1 MIDEI
6 YFFGDKNL
14 SDEFVKVIGE
24 SSILL
29 TPEKS
34 NMVNLSAD
42 SIHTGEELMTLFEK
56 YDNIY
61 LDLREIEI
69 NDSGMG
75 ILSSLGCTFYDEA
88 DEKLSPKGTNLYY
101 IYRIEFKRVLPDHKK
116 LRLILSKP
124 RENCSNIICGRHYRT
139 SPFEGEL
146 LIRSLHNVM
155 IRLEDCGYN
164 TLADLKT
171 FDSGGISTFLASVLN
186 EEGVKYIFDK
196 DINPLEFGDDIY
208 YEIFG
213 GKNGKSWLQS

>member
-14 SDEFVKVIGE
+14 SDDFVKVIGE

-42 SIHTGEELMTLFEK
+42 SIQIGEELMTLFEK

-61 LDLREIEI
+61 FDLRDIEV
-69 NDSGMG
+69 NDLGMG
-75 ILSSLGCTFYDEA
+75 ILSALGCTFYDEA
-88 DEKLSPKGTNLYY
+88 DEKVLPKGTNLYY
-101 IYRIEFKRVLPDHKK
+101 IHRIEFNRVLADNKK
-116 LRLILSKP
+116 LRLVLSKP
-124 RENCSNIICGRHYRT
+124 RENCSNIICDRHYRT

-164 TLADLKT
+164 TSADLKT
-171 FDSGGISTFLASVLN
+171 FDSGGISTFLASILN

-213 GKNGKSWLQS
+213 GKNGKS

>member
-6 YFFGDKNL
+6 YFFGDKIL
-14 SDEFVKVIGE
+14 SDDFFKVIGE

-34 NMVNLSAD
+34 NILNLSAD
-42 SIHTGEELMTLFEK
+42 SIQIGEELMTLFEK

-61 LDLREIEI
+61 FDLRNLEV
-69 NDSGMG
+69 NDLGMG
-75 ILSSLGCTFYDEA
+75 ILSVLGCTFYDEA
-88 DEKLSPKGTNLYY
+88 DKKVLPKGTNLYY
-101 IYRIEFKRVLPDHKK
+101 IYRIEFNRVLPDNKK

-124 RENCSNIICGRHYRT
+124 RENCSNIICGRHCKT
-139 SPFEGEL
+139 SPFECEL
-146 LIRSLHNVM
+146 LIRSLNNVL
-155 IRLEDCGYN
+155 IRLEDSGYN
-164 TLADLKT
+164 TAADLKT

-186 EEGVKYIFDK
+186 EEGVKYIFDR

-213 GKNGKSWLQS
+213 GKNGKSRL

>member
-6 YFFGDKNL
+6 YFFGAKLL
-14 SDEFVKVIGE
+14 SDEFLKVIGA
-24 SSILL
+24 SSILF

-34 NMVNLSAD
+34 NMINLSAN
-42 SIHTGEELMTLFEK
+42 SIEIGEELMTLFEK

-61 LDLREIEI
+61 LDLRNVEV
-69 NDSGMG
+69 NDLGMG
-75 ILSSLGCTFYDEA
+75 ILSSLGCNFYDEA
-88 DEKLSPKGTNLYY
+88 DEKVEPKGTNLYY
-101 IYRIEFKRVLPDHKK
+101 IYKIEYNRILPNNKK

-124 RENCSNIICGRHYRT
+124 RENCSNIICGRHCRT

-164 TLADLKT
+164 TSADLKT
-171 FDSGGISTFLASVLN
+171 FDSGGISTFIASVLN
-186 EEGVKYIFDK
+186 DDGVKYIFDR
-196 DINPLEFGDDIY
+196 DINPLEFGEDIY

-213 GKNGKSWLQS
+213 GKNGKS

>member
-6 YFFGDKNL
+6 YFFGDKVL
-14 SDEFVKVIGE
+14 SDDFLKVIGE

-34 NMVNLSAD
+34 NMINLSAN
-42 SIHTGEELMTLFEK
+42 SIQIGEELMTLFEK

-61 LDLREIEI
+61 IDLRNVEV
-69 NDSGMG
+69 NDLGMG
-75 ILSSLGCTFYDEA
+75 ILSSLGCSFYDET
-88 DEKLSPKGTNLYY
+88 DEKVEPKGTNLYY
-101 IYRIEFKRVLPDHKK
+101 IYRIEYKRILSENKK
-116 LRLILSKP
+116 LRLVLSKP
-124 RENCSNIICGRHYRT
+124 RENCSNVICGRHYRT

-155 IRLEDCGYN
+155 VRLDDCGYN
-164 TLADLKT
+164 TSADLKT
-171 FDSGGISTFLASVLN
+171 FDSGGISTFMASVLN
-186 EEGVKYIFDK
+186 EEGVKYIFDR
-196 DINPLEFGDDIY
+196 DINPLEFGEDIY